1 MSDAQSGNYIFS
13 TEGHPIPVG
22 HPLMRRGAPQC
33 RAGDDRLPTQ
43 RFQQAS
49 GASMGARTGAGEA
62 STSVKEEEMSG
73 EAAAV
78 TSPAAEQGTEG
89 GAASEGGML
98 GERGDIGGHGAGARG
113 SGELLGVS
121 EQGEEPQCRE
131 AVSARREHRLP
142 LYWGWLHSNASALDA
157 LVCPDFTQVLSSSQK
172 VFWLPAA
179 TSLEQMS
186 RGFHFLEPSPF
197 IDNER
202 LSKYTTQYGMY
213 GQGTCVLSIA

>member
-62 STSVKEEEMSG
+62 STSVKEEETSG

-157 LVCPDFTQVLSSSQK
+157 LVCPDFTQVLSRK
-172 VFWLPAA
+172 PECLLAACRNLPRADVEGV
-179 TSLEQMS
+179 SLP
-186 RGFHFLEPSPF
+186 RAKPLH
-197 IDNER
+197 
-202 LSKYTTQYGMY
+202 
-213 GQGTCVLSIA
+213 